1 MKNVHVKQIN
11 KYIQYV
17 IVKNIKYVMFIFMLQ
32 LYKIQCKNCPTSW
45 YVCKDNLY
53 CQVKSNSI

>member
-32 LYKIQCKNCPTSW
+32 LYKIQCKNCPTS
-45 YVCKDNLY
+45 
-53 CQVKSNSI
+53 